1 MPCWRCCH
9 YCCLVLV
16 LTFGFGRHSRCC
28 HGCGGRRAPH
38 QRGILEGRESGEPC
52 WPHHLAYGCLPYV
65 YAREDQSTTGEAGA
79 LLKAFLEFT
88 LSAEGQ
94 GMLAE
99 FSFIPVGGQVEAINV
114 AGIER
119 MLLGA
124 GVTPYAFESSTM
136 PIDGAGPCIDCFA
149 IDT

>member
-1 MPCWRCCH
+1 MN
-9 YCCLVLV
+9 
-16 LTFGFGRHSRCC
+16 
-28 HGCGGRRAPH
+28 RAGPTT
-38 QRGILEGRESGEPC
+38 
-52 WPHHLAYGCLPYV
+52 WPMAAFTYV